1 MADKMPGRAAQTAS
15 SIPGAIYH
23 APPTRRQGC
32 RRYALLKVCYML
44 PLSPIRV
51 PCFDRSWTIWKHK
64 EGRPRPPRRL
74 FETGAPSPLS
84 SPATTLGLTAAPGE
98 TVPAQK

>member
-32 RRYALLKVCYML
+32 RCCGTTPAEIEPMWQTASPRML
-44 PLSPIRV
+44 I
-51 PCFDRSWTIWKHK
+51 
-64 EGRPRPPRRL
+64 PP
-74 FETGAPSPLS
+74 
-84 SPATTLGLTAAPGE
+84 PATRLSLSQGA
-98 TVPAQK
+98 